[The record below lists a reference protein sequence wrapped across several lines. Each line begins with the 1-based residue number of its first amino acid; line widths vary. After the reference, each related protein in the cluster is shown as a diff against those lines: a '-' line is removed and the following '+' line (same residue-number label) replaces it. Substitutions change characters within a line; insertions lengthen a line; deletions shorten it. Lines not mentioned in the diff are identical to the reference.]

1 MYRLKISNIIFLRD
15 NLCKQTL
22 FFYFRQVNILKHV
35 GAYFLMI
42 RLVFIKPTK
51 RSIMYGLVMKEVQD
65 LILGSLGIVC
75 FLSFFVGG
83 VVSIQTALNIE
94 SAFIP
99 DKSGWFCNTTRY
111 YSRICTYILL
121 YYIGRQGR
129 FLYHI
134 KYRDHA
140 RNRTDRCLGSYGY

>member
-1 MYRLKISNIIFLRD
+1 MI
-15 NLCKQTL
+15 
-22 FFYFRQVNILKHV
+22 KHI

-51 RSIMYGLVMKEVQD
+51 QSIMYGLVLKEIQD

-99 DKSGWFCNTTRY
+99 DNLVGFATPQY
-111 YSRICTYILL
+111 YLNLHPPFMAIILAEKL
-121 YYIGRQGR
+121 G
-129 FLYHI
+129 HI
-134 KYRDHA
+134 
-140 RNRTDRCLGSYGY
+140 